1 MRTRTRP
8 CFCALLAGAAIVI
21 NPLSAEAGGMSHV
34 GPYHA
39 PAHTVTPGPICHP
52 GQTAGGGVSITKPAS
67 VINKINVYKPVDIN
81 TNINVN
87 KNIDASK
94 NINIDKSLS
103 ITKNID
109 NSKNININTNIDN
122 SKTIDDSKNISI
134 NKSIVINKG
143 SSEADAAALA
153 AAIAQSSASAS
164 VTFNGA
170 GALSSA
176 GASAG
181 GTAFVGGSSY
191 AETPSMN
198 IGGDLGNIAVE
209 IAAPVAA
216 PRQCVEQDVTV
227 IKAIHALCVS
237 ADHHEFPASHMV
249 ADTWIEASYEGEVA
263 RCIPGSHLKVNIGQV
278 LQSSEGLA
286 ATQSSGQVLECADH
300 EALRHYKDGMLKCAP
315 AVKVPDCTE
324 RTSLRRYGTN
334 DMFFTYRTRACLET
348 RGPSPQASALGG
360 MSREE
365 DTQHSELYRQEF
377 AN

>member
-8 CFCALLAGAAIVI
+8 SLCALLACAAIVI

-34 GPYHA
+34 GSYHA
-39 PAHTVTPGPICHP
+39 PTHAVTPGPNCRP
-52 GQTAGGGVSITKPAS
+52 GQTGGNVTVTKQVS

-81 TNINVN
+81 TNININ
-87 KNIDASK
+87 KNIDDSK
-94 NINIDKSLS
+94 NININKSLS

-122 SKTIDDSKNISI
+122 SKNIDDSKSINI

-164 VTFNGA
+164 VNVYGGGA
-170 GALSSA
+170 FASSS
-176 GASAG
+176 ASAG
-181 GTAFVGGSSY
+181 STGFVGGGGY
-191 AETPSMN
+191 VETPSMN

-209 IAAPVAA
+209 VAPPMAAA
-216 PRQCVEQDVTV
+216 RQCIEQDVTV

-263 RCIPGSHLKVNIGQV
+263 RCIPGSHLKVNVGQV
-278 LQSSEGLA
+278 VQSSEGLA
-286 ATQSSGQVLECADH
+286 SGQSSGQVLKCADH

-324 RTSLRRYGTN
+324 RTNLRKYGTN
-334 DMFFTYRTRACLET
+334 DMFFTYRTQACLET

>member
-8 CFCALLAGAAIVI
+8 SFCALLAGAAITI
-21 NPLSAEAGGMSHV
+21 NPLNAQAGGMSRA
-34 GPYHA
+34 GSYHA
-39 PAHTVTPGPICHP
+39 GPVTAGPNCHP
-52 GQTAGGGVSITKPAS
+52 GQPSGGGTTISKPVS
-67 VINKINVYKPVDIN
+67 VITKINVYKPVTIN
-81 TNINVN
+81 TNVN
-87 KNIDASK
+87 ISKTVDESK
-94 NINIDKSLS
+94 NISIDKSLS

-122 SKTIDDSKNISI
+122 SKNIDDSKNITI

-164 VTFNGA
+164 VNISGGA
-170 GALSSA
+170 FA
-176 GASAG
+176 GASVNAG
-181 GTAFVGGSSY
+181 GTTFVGGSSY
-191 AETPSMN
+191 AETPSIN
-198 IGGDLGNIAVE
+198 IVGDLGTIAVE
-209 IAAPVAA
+209 VPAPVVA

-227 IKAIHALCVS
+227 IKAIHASCVS

-278 LQSSEGLA
+278 VQSSQGLA
-286 ATQSSGQVLECADH
+286 SGQSSGLILECADH

-324 RTSLRRYGTN
+324 RTNLRKYGTN

-348 RGPSPQASALGG
+348 SGIPPQTSAIGG
-360 MSREE
+360 MSRDE
-365 DTQHSELYRQEF
+365 DAHRSDLYRQEF